1 MANEELYSKL
11 GLETSNHEKNEIE
24 TIRKAYKRMALKYH
38 PDKNTNDPNTE
49 KFQEISNAYQTLMD
63 IEKNQQSNMMKNY
76 YEIRNFSKSQSQKYL
91 LYLHG
96 IFN

>member
-38 PDKNTNDPNTE
+38 PDKNTNDPNKE
-49 KFQEISNAYQTLMD
+49 KKFQEISNAYQILMD
-63 IEKNQQSNMMKNY
+63 IAKNQQSNIIN
-76 YEIRNFSKSQSQKYL
+76 N
-91 LYLHG
+91 
-96 IFN
+96 NV